1 MDDVMH
7 RAIWELPGD
16 LTVKQGR
23 DRYLAENGFT
33 LAAYDAKWTP
43 ALVFGISI
51 AVPNTPNHR
60 RAIMWH
66 DLHHVA
72 TGYGTDPAGEAEVS
86 AWELR
91 RGLKGLDLYV
101 RAIVISV
108 AMLGAV
114 IAPRRMWRAWV
125 AAGRTGE
132 NLFYREVGEY
142 EATLAI
148 DIATLRAHLGVPLDG
163 LATERGLHSA
173 APRREEGFQRGAPT
187 SVH

>member
-1 MDDVMH
+1 MDDVSH

-43 ALVFGISI
+43 ASVFGISI

-101 RAIVISV
+101 RAIVISI

-114 IAPRRMWRAWV
+114 VAPRRMWRAWV

-132 NLFYREVGEY
+132 NLFNRELGEY

-148 DIATLRAHLGVPLDG
+148 DIAALRAQLGVPLDG

-173 APRREEGFQRGAPT
+173 APGGGAP
-187 SVH
+187 SWRLNPR